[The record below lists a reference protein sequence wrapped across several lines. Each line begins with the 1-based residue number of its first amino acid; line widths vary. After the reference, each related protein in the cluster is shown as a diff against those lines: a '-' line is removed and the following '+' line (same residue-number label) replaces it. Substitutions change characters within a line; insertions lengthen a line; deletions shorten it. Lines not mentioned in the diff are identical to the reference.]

1 MINDFEKLVNLFSSV
16 SKRIDPETIPEE
28 ERAAL
33 VETTKKLIEICKVT
47 IEQLLLNLE
56 KNIEEGKIS
65 DQETIQKI
73 REFRDKYNAL

>member
-33 VETTKKLIEICKVT
+33 VETTKKLIEVCKVT